1 MAADGGHG
9 LAGEGEL
16 KGRQEAQPE
25 ERGGQVEVGDGE
37 DVGRSVAEDGGER
50 ETVESGG
57 GRVGGLLLLRDLCPQ
72 HGPRVPDAEIQTFD
86 T

>member
-1 MAADGGHG
+1 MAADEGHG

-37 DVGRSVAEDGGER
+37 DVGRSEDGGER

-72 HGPRVPDAEIQTFD
+72 HRPQVPDAESQTFD
-86 T
+86 A

>member
-57 GRVGGLLLLRDLCPQ
+57 GRVGGLLLLS
-72 HGPRVPDAEIQTFD
+72 HFTFIHSL
-86 T
+86 

>member
-50 ETVESGG
+50 ERRWSLVE
-57 GRVGGLLLLRDLCPQ
+57 
-72 HGPRVPDAEIQTFD
+72 AELVD
-86 T
+86 CSC